1 MVQDML
7 FSHMVR
13 SYYGER
19 VSLMAIVSIHPEA
32 LASPA
37 ISKSCEV
44 MLDTRWK
51 VRLVFFEEVSPKIEC
66 RLSPFSQLC
75 LTYSLRRAKGFIYI
89 YI

>member
-32 LASPA
+32 RVSSPA
-37 ISKSCEV
+37 TSKSCEV

-66 RLSPFSQLC
+66 RLSPFSPLC
-75 LTYSLRRAKGFIYI
+75 LTYSLRRAKGFI
-89 YI
+89 